1 MNQFFSS
8 LYCNPF
14 EDLFGHDL
22 AIYMGSHVA
31 FMQIGNMF
39 VATALTMMYV
49 SLFVA
54 VVYYYVIDHSRLA
67 CFQGWLI
74 FAFIC
79 VITNMLSGWLWIKDI
94 ALGSSLGFGIANGL
108 LSIPSFIILS
118 FLCKWWSRNSSKIPI

>member
-8 LYCNPF
+8 LYCNLF
-14 EDLFGHDL
+14 EDLFGRDL
-22 AIYMGSHVA
+22 AIYMGSHIA
-31 FMQIGNMF
+31 FMRIGNMF
-39 VATALTMMYV
+39 VATALTMMCV

-54 VVYYYVIDHSRLA
+54 VVYYYVIDHPRLA

-79 VITNMLSGWLWIKDI
+79 VITNILSGWLWIKDI

>member
-22 AIYMGSHVA
+22 AIYMGSHIT
-31 FMQIGNMF
+31 FMRIGNMF
-39 VATALTMMYV
+39 VATALAMMCV

-54 VVYYYVIDHSRLA
+54 VVYYYVIDHPRHA
-67 CFQGWLI
+67 CFQGWLL

-118 FLCKWWSRNSSKIPI
+118 SLCKWWSCNCSKIPI